1 MRRSPALKCLML
13 ASVVA
18 AVGCSEP
25 PPVVPVAVAP
35 AAPVR
40 PAAAQQQPPK
50 TTPVAS
56 VTDNSQSA
64 ESQPPEAN
72 RPDRETDPDGGEIDH
87 PFETPFGERV
97 NIFDPPAE
105 HEIPKDEAPKKE
117 SGSDGVRLR
126 GFVNVGSSRVV
137 LEIDGQL
144 EALAAGETKQGV
156 KVVAI
161 NPPQVTLMQ
170 HDYQWVV
177 SLDGGN

>member
-1 MRRSPALKCLML
+1 MSARLG
-13 ASVVA
+13 VA
-18 AVGCSEP
+18 ATT
-25 PPVVPVAVAP
+25 
-35 AAPVR
+35 PVR
-40 PAAAQQQPPK
+40 PAAAQQPPPK

-56 VTDNSQSA
+56 VTGNPQRS

-72 RPDRETDPDGGEIDH
+72 RPDRDIDH

-105 HEIPKDEAPKKE
+105 HDIPKDEAPEAE

-126 GFVNVGSSRVV
+126 GFVNVGISRVM

-144 EALAAGETKQGV
+144 EALEAGETKQGV